1 MGEAVRSLTQ
11 KLRMPK
17 INLFTKEFISKD
29 TFKHPPLY
37 PLPSREGA
45 SVRVCGFTTAGSS
58 LQLEPEYFGF
68 FHILPADR
76 VCMYV
81 IHLLNEIIFSFNHLR
96 HGGCIVSK
104 KKVQVANLNPP
115 ENNKG

>member
-1 MGEAVRSLTQ
+1 MGEAVRSL
-11 KLRMPK
+11 MYINDPK
-17 INLFTKEFISKD
+17 RCINGRADKMN
-29 TFKHPPLY
+29 P
-37 PLPSREGA
+37 
-45 SVRVCGFTTAGSS
+45 TAGSS